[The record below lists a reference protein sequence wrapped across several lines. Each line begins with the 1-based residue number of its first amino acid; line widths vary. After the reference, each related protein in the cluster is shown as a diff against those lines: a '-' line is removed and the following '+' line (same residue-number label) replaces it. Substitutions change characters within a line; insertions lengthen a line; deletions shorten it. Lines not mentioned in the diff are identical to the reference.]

1 MNRTR
6 VLLLLSTLIFLT
18 STAIVYAAGGV
29 VPCDGPDCRACDI
42 ITLGQNLL
50 TWFIGIMAA
59 IIALMFAWGGMEM
72 VMSAGNASMV
82 SSGREKMSNAVIGLI
97 IVLSAWLIV
106 NTVILVISGG
116 NLSNWGQIQCVD
128 NPSRITHA
136 PAVVVG
142 GTSSTGGTTGG
153 TAFNT
158 AQIVQK
164 YGSQIDTYCKNSTIP
179 NCSVVVSALIAAES
193 SPSGNTMAVSPAG
206 ALGLMQLT
214 PSNGGAT
221 CQSNDTTCIN
231 GQIEKGIQML
241 ESSYRSTGSIPL
253 TLIQYNGGAA
263 ATAPSNCCP
272 SGMAY
277 ECPYDCQKKTNYNQC
292 TGPSDICV
300 ANTGF
305 TETRNYVKN
314 ICATIGGCE

>member
-18 STAIVYAAGGV
+18 STAIVYASGGGV

-153 TAFNT
+153 TAGTLTDIDARNLLNAANISVNKT
-158 AQIVQK
+158 IAQGTSLEGINAK
-164 YGSQIDTYCKNSTIP
+164 TINNAIDLKNSC
-179 NCSVVVSALIAAES
+179 NCTVIITGGTETTGGHSTTGGHL
-193 SPSGNTMAVSPAG
+193 SGNKYDAG
-206 ALGLMQLT
+206 LNPQLNSYIENSGWTRGVRNDAGGVVT
-214 PSNGGAT
+214 PT
-221 CQSNDTTCIN
+221 
-231 GQIEKGIQML
+231 
-241 ESSYRSTGSIPL
+241 Y
-253 TLIQYNGGAA
+253 
-263 ATAPSNCCP
+263 TAPNGTVYAKESTHWDVLVP
-272 SGMAY
+272 
-277 ECPYDCQKKTNYNQC
+277 
-292 TGPSDICV
+292 
-300 ANTGF
+300 
-305 TETRNYVKN
+305 
-314 ICATIGGCE
+314 